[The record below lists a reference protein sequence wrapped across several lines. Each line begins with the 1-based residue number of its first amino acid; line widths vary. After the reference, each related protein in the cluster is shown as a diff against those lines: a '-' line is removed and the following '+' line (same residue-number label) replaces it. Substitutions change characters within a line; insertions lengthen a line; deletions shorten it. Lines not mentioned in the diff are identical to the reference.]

1 MISQARGNAVTS
13 TLSMEKDQ
21 LTRKLAIILHADVV
35 DSTSLVQQ
43 NETLAHERIQAAFH
57 NFSETIKS
65 YGGFAREIR
74 GDALVAEFNRASDAV
89 PAAIAFQALNEESN
103 NALDDDIRPQLR
115 IGISLGEVII
125 ADNTITGSGVVLAQ
139 RLEQLADPDGV
150 VTQGSVSETVPNRMP
165 FEFESLG
172 EHVLK
177 GFNQPVKAFVATLK
191 SGEKP
196 PAPEKGASAHGTE
209 SGGPLVSDEPSIAVL
224 SFTNMSN
231 DPEQEF
237 FSDGISEDI
246 ITALSKISA
255 LMVVARNSTFV
266 YKGKAVDI
274 MQVGREQGVRYVL
287 EGSVRKAGNRV
298 RITAQ
303 LIDAMTGKHIW
314 AERYD
319 RNLDD
324 IFELQDEITR
334 KIVTALD
341 VQLVS
346 GEQARL
352 WSSGTKN
359 LKAWE
364 SARLALNL
372 RGLYRVEDLPEVMRL
387 LEKAIDLDPEYAFAW
402 ALMAGCN
409 SSIADD
415 PKCPKEKRIKALEL
429 IKECAE
435 HALRFDPA
443 CSKGYTMLGLYHLNA
458 RDYDEAEYNANKAIE
473 MSPNHAN
480 ELAVAAGILNKCGNP
495 EFALER
501 IRKAMRLSPV
511 HPMWFLTNLGQIFR
525 VLGRYDD
532 SIDVFTRMI
541 RRDPDFDEG
550 HIGLADIL
558 GEVGRAEEAKSAA
571 TELLRVNPKFSIE
584 AYTRILRYRDPTEI
598 TRLQNGLRN
607 AGLPE

>member
-1 MISQARGNAVTS
+1 MTQTP
-13 TLSMEKDQ
+13 E
-21 LTRKLAIILHADVV
+21 RKLAVLLHADVV
-35 DSTSLVQQ
+35 GSTSLVQM
-43 NETLAHERIQAAFH
+43 NETLAHERIQDTFRR
-57 NFSETIKS
+57 FSETIAS
-65 YGGFAREIR
+65 HDGIAHEIR
-74 GDALVAEFNRASDAV
+74 GDALVAEFTRASDAV
-89 PAAIAFQALNEESN
+89 SAAVDFQSANATHVEEL
-103 NALDDDIRPQLR
+103 LDEIRPIVR
-115 IGISLGEVII
+115 IGIAMGEVIV
-125 ADNTITGSGVVLAQ
+125 ADNTVTGEGIVLAQ
-139 RLEQLADPDGV
+139 RLEQLAKPGSICI
-150 VTQGSVSETVPNRMP
+150 QGAAYETVPKRLP
-165 FEFESLG
+165 FGFENLG

-177 GFNQPVKAFVATLK
+177 GFDQPVKAFVATLK

-196 PAPEKGASAHGTE
+196 PAPEKEASAHGTE

-255 LMVVARNSTFV
+255 LMVVARNSTFI

-334 KIVTALD
+334 KVVTALD
-341 VQLVS
+341 VQLVL
-346 GEQARL
+346 GEQGRL
-352 WSSGTKN
+352 WSSSTKN
-359 LKAWE
+359 LEAWE
-364 SARLALNL
+364 IARLAWNL
-372 RGLYRVEDLPEVMRL
+372 TGLYRRENLPEVKRL

-409 SSIADD
+409 SQIADD

-429 IKECAE
+429 TKECAE
-435 HALRFDPA
+435 HALKLDPA
-443 CSKGYTMLGLYHLNA
+443 CSKGYVMLGLYHLNA

-480 ELAVAAGILNKCGNP
+480 DLAVAAGILNKCGNP
-495 EFALER
+495 EIALER
-501 IRKAMRLSPV
+501 IRKAIRLSPV
-511 HPMWFLTNLGQIFR
+511 HPMWFLTNLGQIYR
-525 VLGRYDD
+525 ILGRYDD
-532 SIDVFTRMI
+532 SIDVFTKMV

-550 HIGLADIL
+550 HISLADIL
-558 GEVGRAEEAKSAA
+558 GEVGRTEEAKLAA
-571 TELLRVNPKFSIE
+571 TEVLRVNPKFSIE
-584 AYTRILRYRDPTEI
+584 AYTRILRYRDPSEI
-598 TRLQNGLRN
+598 TRLQIGLRN